1 MMWKIIAIALF
12 AFITYWFGDVSY
24 SIVTT
29 LKKKRYRAA
38 CLNFVLL
45 LAMSLISFFLLSPF
59 DILRSAF

>member
-12 AFITYWFGDVSY
+12 AFITYCFGDVSY

-45 LAMSLISFFLLSPF
+45 LAMSLI
-59 DILRSAF
+59 